1 MKKRDIRIE
10 TPREAGKETEF
21 FLQVNSP
28 NTAACT
34 AHIHNAVELLYV
46 KEGCY
51 TVTLDDT
58 RYEISEGDLI
68 LFCSGAIHYVMTGDS
83 EQSSYYVIKIP
94 PSFFIGFSGRDEG
107 TEYAMRFALNRREN
121 KSLWRRSELEGSE
134 IKRILD
140 TLIAENEQKRYA
152 SEVAVRLKI
161 MELLLCILRDDAPRV
176 TSVNDRTAKLVYY
189 AMSYV
194 QENYAEDI
202 DEKELA
208 KANGMS
214 YSYFSRSF
222 RRITGMTFKTY
233 LNRTRIS
240 KAEQLLFRNGGSI
253 SEAATAC
260 GYNSISYFIS
270 VYRSVTGETPYKALR
285 SQKNN

>member
-58 RYEISEGDLI
+58 RYEIAEGDLI
-68 LFCSGAIHYVMTGDS
+68 LFCSGAIHYVLTGDS

-161 MELLLCILRDDAPRV
+161 MAR
-176 TSVNDRTAKLVYY
+176 
-189 AMSYV
+189 
-194 QENYAEDI
+194 Q
-202 DEKELA
+202 
-208 KANGMS
+208 
-214 YSYFSRSF
+214 
-222 RRITGMTFKTY
+222 
-233 LNRTRIS
+233 
-240 KAEQLLFRNGGSI
+240 
-253 SEAATAC
+253 
-260 GYNSISYFIS
+260 
-270 VYRSVTGETPYKALR
+270 KALR
-285 SQKNN
+285 GRYALRVARSGLACLSRGKNAS